1 MTMRLSLATAAL
13 ICALPALLPAQ
24 KKEMVELGRD
34 LALLQEEVR
43 AMNKAQSDR
52 LSSIEATLKAIQE
65 QIATTNRALTVLD
78 SGLKKRMEDS
88 MVKPLAGVSGKVDSL
103 SQDFGFVRESLA
115 EANTRLG
122 KLDQKIV
129 DLDNTIKTMQA
140 PPAPPAAG
148 TGMAP
153 SAAAPPPGV
162 SSKSLY
168 DSALRDKMGGNAEL
182 AMKGFTD
189 YLAWFK
195 DTEMAPNAQY
205 YIGELL
211 YNQKH
216 FDTAAAAFDK
226 VLEAYPRNSK
236 TNDAHLMKGRAL
248 AELGQRSEA
257 EKEFRALLTT
267 APNSDAAA
275 RARAELKK
283 MGLSTATRPPARR
296 DD

>member
-43 AMNKAQSDR
+43 AMNKTQSDR
-52 LSSIEATLKAIQE
+52 LSNIEATLKAIQE
-65 QIATTNRALTVLD
+65 QIATTSRALTVLD

-88 MVKPLAGVSGKVDSL
+88 MVKPLAGVGGKVDSL
-103 SQDFGFVRESLA
+103 SQDFGFIRESLA

-140 PPAPPAAG
+140 PPPPPAAG

-211 YNQKH
+211 YNQKQ

-283 MGLSTATRPPARR
+283 MGLSTSARPPAKR